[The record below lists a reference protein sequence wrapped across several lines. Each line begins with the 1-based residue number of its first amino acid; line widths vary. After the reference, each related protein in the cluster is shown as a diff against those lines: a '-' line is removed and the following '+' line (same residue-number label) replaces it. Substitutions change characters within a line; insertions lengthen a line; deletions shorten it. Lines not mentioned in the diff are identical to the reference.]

1 MALLPS
7 CAESTDQL
15 DRQLAAALTVAM
27 AARPSTPSATAMK
40 DQPTL
45 RSAQLRASRGETL
58 PWSQWARLTKPGCAP
73 TKDGQQYQRS
83 EERRVGKECVSTCRS
98 RGSPYP

>member
-45 RSAQLRASRGETL
+45 RSAQLRASRGEPL
-58 PWSQWARLTKPGCAP
+58 PWSQWATLTKPGCAP
-73 TKDGQQYQRS
+73 TKDGQQYQAALADVMAAAGRPPS
-83 EERRVGKECVSTCRS
+83 HHIGRA
-98 RGSPYP
+98 P

>member
-58 PWSQWARLTKPGCAP
+58 PWSQWARLTKPRRAP
-73 TKDGQQYQRS
+73 HNDNTEARRCGKRGVQSGQTS
-83 EERRVGKECVSTCRS
+83 GEPFSSKKKK
-98 RGSPYP
+98 